1 MKHIMPL
8 IIAISLILSGCQNT
22 PTPTPITFNHDQNQ
36 LPTGFLHADGQR
48 LVNAA
53 GDQSI
58 RLRAINFTHEP
69 GKADYVDART
79 LGFNAVRLVL
89 QLDTFTGYSWLDT
102 QIGYAKEAGVY
113 LILGLNADQS
123 KLWEDPS
130 KQEAILA
137 FWSDIA
143 EKYATESTI
152 AAYDMFHTPTPQDL
166 DQWQSLAQNIG
177 TAIRASDSNHPL
189 IVQAAL
195 VPDRT
200 FIYIDDANYILGF
213 DFFKPYEFTAY
224 HQGQYPNSDLFQP
237 AWDDFRLTNN
247 YISNPKL
254 AAGTTDWTESGASHN
269 LLVDRETMIGIPGI
283 TCTNL
288 LGSAW
293 FSNFMV
299 REYDESDRYLQDI
312 QTIDLAHSSFWA
324 PWSGDNS
331 AIIEKVDGD
340 PWGEGGQSIR
350 FAPRQEGQP
359 ASGTNADPNFG
370 FEAIPGHSYAISG
383 WMRGENVN
391 PDASCKFNIEFYSY
405 AGRDQLMVWDK
416 EHIQREMQHLLHYG
430 QYHQLP
436 MMLVDFGLTRD
447 SLENGGDVW
456 STDMFDLLDE
466 SFLSYAWKSYRD
478 NQWGIYSTAEGEAA
492 NSKLVSLFQ
501 RADPLAGPATKAD
514 IEVAIP
520 TTLVDGFVH
529 TKGTDLV
536 VGTSESPIYLSGIN
550 FNNDLYTNN
559 FPFMPHHARRD
570 FFEVRNLGFNVI
582 RFNLTHQWF
591 TDDAG
596 QGWAWLDQQV
606 AWAKEAG
613 VYLIINMHYV
623 PGQDIWSISY
633 EPESQQQ
640 TADLWQTLADRYK
653 NETIIAGY
661 DLLNEPHDVEAT
673 VYQAYMQKVVNAIRE
688 VDTNHMIVVE
698 AINEYTPRF
707 VTVQDGNVMY
717 DFHFYH
723 PGDITH
729 ENTGDS
735 LGTSTYPDEDYLEL
749 RWDRLQ
755 YLGSPRTSALPTGS
769 TDWVLYESPSR
780 DSGLSAGN
788 QGFGVPK
795 IFCNQ
800 NKGRAYFG
808 DIQILAQNGTTNTQV
823 ILDLRINSETPASS
837 GSDSGLTIFGLSPQN
852 PNNSPEGRSL
862 TVRSSTNSTWVEFI
876 QDAFEVQPGTN
887 YQIKGWMKGD
897 DISSGADCHYLIE
910 FFQLGTQD
918 TLLRHNRDF
927 LAERL
932 TVGLQFREQ
941 NQVPINVGEFGAFQ
955 TNFLSPEAGGVSW
968 TNDILDLLIENHI
981 NFAYWDYHGSWGLYP
996 DLWHYPDPADINTL
1010 LWDVFL
1016 DKIK

>member
-1 MKHIMPL
+1 MKHILPL
-8 IIAISLILSGCQNT
+8 IIAISLIISSCQNT
-22 PTPTPITFNHDQNQ
+22 PTPSSISLNPDQNQ
-36 LPTGFLHADGQR
+36 PPIGFLHADGQS
-48 LVNAA
+48 LVTAE

-58 RLRAINFTHEP
+58 RLRAVNFTHEP
-69 GKADYVDART
+69 GAVDYVGSRA

-89 QLDTFTGYSWLDT
+89 QLDTFTGYSWLDN
-102 QIGYAKEAGVY
+102 QIGYAKEAGMY

-123 KLWEDPS
+123 NLWVDPS

-137 FWSDIA
+137 FWNDIA
-143 EKYATESTI
+143 EKYADESTI
-152 AAYDMFHTPTPQDL
+152 AAYDLLHTPTPQDL

-177 TAIRASDSNHPL
+177 TAIRAHDSNHPL

-195 VPDRT
+195 IPDRT
-200 FIYIDDANYILGF
+200 FIYIDDPNYILGF
-213 DFFKPYEFTAY
+213 DFFKPYEFTA
-224 HQGQYPNSDLFQP
+224 HNQGHYPNNHLFQP
-237 AWDDFRLTNN
+237 AWDDFHLTNN

-283 TCTNL
+283 NCSNL
-288 LGSAW
+288 QGSAW
-293 FSNFMV
+293 FSNFKV
-299 REYDESDRYLQDI
+299 REYDETDRYLRDA
-312 QTIDLAHSSFWA
+312 QTIDLTQSSFWA

-331 AIIEKVDGD
+331 AVIEKVDGG
-340 PWGEGGQSIR
+340 PWGESGQSIH

-359 ASGTNADPNFG
+359 ASGTNADANFG

-391 PDASCKFNIEFYSY
+391 PDADCKFNIEFYSY
-405 AGRDQLMVWDK
+405 TGRDQLIVWNK
-416 EHIQREMQHLLHYG
+416 ERLQRELQHLLHYG

-447 SLENGGDVW
+447 TLENGGDAW
-456 STDMFDLLDE
+456 STDMFDLLDQA
-466 SFLSYAWKSYRD
+466 FLSYAWKSYRD
-478 NQWGIYSTAEGEAA
+478 NQWGIYSTTGNETPNPE
-492 NSKLVSLFQ
+492 LVSLFQ
-501 RADPLAGPATKAD
+501 RADPQAGPSPKV
-514 IEVAIP
+514 EVAAPSIP
-520 TTLVDGFVH
+520 TLAEGFVH
-529 TKGTDLV
+529 AKGTDLV
-536 VGTSESPIYLSGIN
+536 VGPSESSVYLSGIN
-550 FNNDLYTNN
+550 FSNDLYNTN

-591 TDDAG
+591 TDTPE
-596 QGWAWLDQQV
+596 QGWAWLDQQI

-613 VYLIINMHYV
+613 VYLIINIHYV
-623 PGQDIWSISY
+623 PGQGIWTTSY
-633 EPESQQQ
+633 DAESQQQ
-640 TADLWQTLADRYK
+640 TADLWRALADRYK

-661 DLLNEPHDVEAT
+661 DLFNEPHDVEAS

-688 VDTNHMIVVE
+688 VDPNHMIVVE
-698 AINEYTPRF
+698 AINEYTPKF

-729 ENTGDS
+729 ENTGGS
-735 LGTSTYPDEDYLEL
+735 LGNSTYPDENYLEL
-749 RWDRLQ
+749 RWDHLQ
-755 YLGSPRTSALPTGS
+755 YLGSPRTASIPTGS
-769 TDWVLYESPSR
+769 SDWVLYESPLK
-780 DSGLSAGN
+780 DSGLQEGA

-800 NKGRAYFG
+800 NKGKAYFG
-808 DIQILAQNGTTNTQV
+808 DLQILAQTGTADAQV
-823 ILDLRINSETPASS
+823 ILDLAINSEVQASN

-852 PNNSPEGRSL
+852 HGNTPDGRSL
-862 TVRSSTNSTWVEFI
+862 TVRSSTNSASIEFV
-876 QDAFEVQPGTN
+876 QDAFEIQPGTS
-887 YQIKGWMKGD
+887 YQIKGWMRGD
-897 DISSGADCHYLIE
+897 EISSSAECYYLIE
-910 FFQLGTQD
+910 FFQLDPQD
-918 TLLRHNRDF
+918 TLLRHDRDF

-932 TVGLQFREQ
+932 AAGIQFREK

-955 TNFLSPEAGGVSW
+955 TNFLSPDAGGVNW

-1010 LWDVFL
+1010 LLDVFL